1 MFLKKGATTLSFF
14 ITLLTSVILLVIS
27 SACDKSPEK
36 DKKEVLK
43 NEIKIDLST
52 ERLPINFKGDDIEEI
67 YEKLK
72 SKKPDKKGEYE
83 TTEEWKRKIDD
94 NYQSILNDD
103 TIYFIKNWMKLHY
116 DADKQNFIEY
126 FRLESGFGLNN
137 MFLSIRW
144 DRVNKSYI
152 AQNAFGAKVPITL
165 EETTKYYIVP
175 LNKKDIVKNDAMI
188 EKYYKMHGVG
198 HYDMVIEL
206 PVSRENAKQSS
217 IYALIVFK
225 PRLLG
230 TASDYTFVT
239 ERSTRKPPS
248 WESPSD
254 LQSKNY
260 FIFGDLLEIWIYD
273 SNSGEII
280 SKYKPLFGK

>member
-1 MFLKKGATTLSFF
+1 MFLKKEATHLARF
-14 ITLLTSVILLVIS
+14 IVLLTPVILIIIG
-27 SACDKSPEK
+27 SACNKGPEDDTK
-36 DKKEVLK
+36 EVSKKEAKVELT
-43 NEIKIDLST
+43 T
-52 ERLPINFKGDDIEEI
+52 EALPINFKGDDIEEI
-67 YEKLK
+67 YEKLRNMK
-72 SKKPDKKGEYE
+72 LVKKGKYE
-83 TTEEWKRKIDD
+83 ITEEWKRKIDD

-206 PVSRENAKQSS
+206 PVSLEKAKQSS
-217 IYALIVFK
+217 LHALIVFK
-225 PRLLG
+225 PRPLG

-239 ERSTRKPPS
+239 ERSTRKPPT

-254 LQSKNY
+254 LQSMSY